1 MLSRLQI
8 LAKLLVSKVT
18 GVLLRLL
25 VFLSLLI
32 AVVGCVSFLYGVATE
47 NPFYCIAGAV
57 GSVAFVYVNKQ
68 T

>member
-1 MLSRLQI
+1 MLSKLQVLI
-8 LAKLLVSKVT
+8 KSLVSVFT
-18 GVLLRLL
+18 GTLHRLL

-32 AVVGCVSFLYGVATE
+32 SVVGCVSFLYGVITE
-47 NPFYCIAGAV
+47 NPFYCAVGAV

>member
-8 LAKLLVSKVT
+8 LVKLLVSKVT
-18 GVLLRLL
+18 GALQRLL

-32 AVVGCVSFLYGVATE
+32 AVVGCVSFLYGVITE
-47 NPFYCIAGAV
+47 NPFYCAVGVV